1 MSTSYLKNLFEM
13 SLMDMAVSTSSLSCR
28 LSNVCRG
35 HLFKIQW
42 DKDVECITEERRLA
56 FLELKKILFD
66 DVGVIVEEL
75 RQKEQKNYAR
85 MGGSMTE
92 QQLANLISYDSVR
105 KQLHWRKA
113 KRAATLMCEVYRD
126 LSWSLDRQE
135 EKRIESNLRASREF
149 TRNAA

>member
-1 MSTSYLKNLFEM
+1 M
-13 SLMDMAVSTSSLSCR
+13 
-28 LSNVCRG
+28 
-35 HLFKIQW
+35 
-42 DKDVECITEERRLA
+42 
-56 FLELKKILFD
+56 FD

-92 QQLANLISYDSVR
+92 QQLANLISYDFVR